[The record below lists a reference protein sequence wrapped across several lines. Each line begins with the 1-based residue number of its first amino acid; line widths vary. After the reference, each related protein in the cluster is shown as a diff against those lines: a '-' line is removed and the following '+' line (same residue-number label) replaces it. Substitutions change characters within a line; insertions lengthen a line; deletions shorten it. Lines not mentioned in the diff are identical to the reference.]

1 MEMTIQR
8 NISKDDSSLGD
19 KLMSA
24 RYCKGKHSTLGVTEL
39 GASFS
44 SAFY

>member
-8 NISKDDSSLGD
+8 NISKDDSSIGD
-19 KLMSA
+19 KLMSD
-24 RYCKGKHSTLGVTEL
+24 RYCKGKHIRVGVIVL